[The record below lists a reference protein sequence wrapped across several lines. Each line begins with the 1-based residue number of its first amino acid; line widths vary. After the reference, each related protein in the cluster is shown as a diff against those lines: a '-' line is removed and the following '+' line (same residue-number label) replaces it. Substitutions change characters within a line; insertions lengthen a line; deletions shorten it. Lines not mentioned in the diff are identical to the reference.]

1 MIGVCIYCSLD
12 CCTARVHE
20 NELCTYSIVL
30 LPHFDNKHHLLC
42 FIVVATFVSFCR
54 CTAALLQ
61 QALMWVSGVL
71 QTFSMVPML
80 LRGARLTW
88 TGFLLVFFVGM
99 FKLPP
104 PPLWFGG
111 FSFGEQVFSRSG
123 WTGRG
128 PGIHRGGT
136 AFVVFFFRLLIG
148 RVQRASR

>member
-80 LRGARLTW
+80 LRGARLAW
-88 TGFLLVFFVGM
+88 TGFLLVFFVG
-99 FKLPP
+99 LEAS
-104 PPLWFGG
+104 PL
-111 FSFGEQVFSRSG
+111 GEQVFSRSG